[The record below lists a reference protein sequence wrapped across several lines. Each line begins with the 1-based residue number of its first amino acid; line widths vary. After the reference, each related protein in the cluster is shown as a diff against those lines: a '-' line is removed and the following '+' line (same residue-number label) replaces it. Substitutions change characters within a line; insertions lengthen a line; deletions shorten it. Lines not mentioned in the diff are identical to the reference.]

1 MNKTMNKNLSKT
13 ICKIELG
20 YFGQILATP
29 AIAAKLIE
37 LLAQTTIVE
46 NEWTGEDNV
55 LQIKRNAVHV
65 TVGEFEALD
74 PEQVQ
79 SMREAVQAEKAA
91 EKAAEE
97 EAERIANLPRAEI
110 PADFAQAIVEQ

>member
-1 MNKTMNKNLSKT
+1 MNKNLNKT

-29 AIAAKLIE
+29 AIAAKLVE

-46 NEWTGEDNV
+46 NEWTGESSV
-55 LQIKRNAVHV
+55 LQIKRNAVHM
-65 TVGEFEALD
+65 TVGEFEALE

-79 SMREAVQAEKAA
+79 SIREAVQAEKAA
-91 EKAAEE
+91 KKAAEEAAEE
-97 EAERIANLPRAEI
+97 EA
-110 PADFAQAIVEQ
+110 